1 MTYQETFPS
10 PPADFGDEAEHVVR
24 QYDARI
30 EVSKAAIEEHKA
42 AAEKHRAAAREET
55 EKCELLIAD
64 REEALSLVGVGS
76 RLRAMQERAMEH
88 GILTTVQTAPPVTLR
103 IVPDPHEGETSM
115 PGAEPSACGEPTPPP
130 PADEGQPVPEI
141 IIRSRKRQQVLNV
154 IASRP
159 DLPWGSEDIAK
170 VLGIPRNPRDRKS
183 LRNCLQALTVI
194 GALERVTREDDPH
207 VYYRPRMNWKFA

>member
-1 MTYQETFPS
+1 M
-10 PPADFGDEAEHVVR
+10 VR

-30 EVSKAAIEEHKA
+30 EASKAAIERHTE
-42 AAEKHRAAAREET
+42 AAEKHRAAAGKET

-76 RLRAMQERAMEH
+76 RLRAMQERAMKH
-88 GILTTVQTAPPVTLR
+88 GILTSMQTSPPVTLH
-103 IVPDPHEGETSM
+103 IVPDPREGETSM
-115 PGAEPSACGEPTPPP
+115 PDSEPPASGEPTPPP
-130 PADEGQPVPEI
+130 PAAEGQSVPEI

-170 VLGIPRNPRDRKS
+170 VLGIPRNPKDRKS
-183 LRNCLQALTVI
+183 LRNCLQALTVA